1 MDDEPGAVVWTSG
14 TSGTSGTSESCIW
27 YDEEQIDWNLV

>member
-14 TSGTSGTSESCIW
+14 TSGTSGTSESFIW
-27 YDEEQIDWNLV
+27 YDEEQIDLNLV